1 MKGNKLIFIALTYI
15 GLILGGALIG
25 GILIGAMILKRNDH
39 KAMLERSRLS
49 RQITSS
55 QIQIKAGKKDKT
67 VAGWGSQIGSE
78 YIYFNLIYSEN
89 AEKKDLIVVDKSAE
103 SSSW

>member
-1 MKGNKLIFIALTYI
+1 MRMFYFIALTYI

-49 RQITSS
+49 RQCTDTL
-55 QIQIKAGKKDKT
+55 IKPGKKDKT
-67 VAGWGSQIGSE
+67 VAG
-78 YIYFNLIYSEN
+78 
-89 AEKKDLIVVDKSAE
+89 
-103 SSSW
+103 

>member
-1 MKGNKLIFIALTYI
+1 MNDKNRIFIALTYI

-49 RQITSS
+49 RQITNS
-55 QIQIKAGKKDKT
+55 QIQIKAGKTDKT
-67 VAGWGSQIGSE
+67 VAG
-78 YIYFNLIYSEN
+78 
-89 AEKKDLIVVDKSAE
+89 
-103 SSSW
+103 